1 MKQFKKLLFASVIL
15 FLFCMIGCAKKDN
28 NDIIDNRE
36 DSIIVGDINSNN
48 NQENNETKKELVFMI
63 DDNQYE
69 VYWLNNDTVNSLI
82 NSINDKLIINLE
94 LGEGYQYGQIGISL
108 PTNDLE
114 NDINIGDIVL
124 LNGNTLKVAYSPL
137 NEVCTK
143 LGRINLRNNEIVDL
157 LSEDSVIITLSI
169 NNYKG

>member
-1 MKQFKKLLFASVIL
+1 MKQFNKILFVPVIL
-15 FLFCMIGCAKKDN
+15 FLFCMIGCANKDN

-36 DSIIVGDINSNN
+36 DSVIVEDINNNN
-48 NQENNETKKELVFMI
+48 NQETNETKKELVFMI
-63 DDNQYE
+63 DDNRYE

-94 LGEGYQYGQIGISL
+94 LGESYQYGQIGISL

-114 NDINIGDIVL
+114 NDINIGDIIL
-124 LNGNTLKVAYSPL
+124 LNGNILAIAYSPF

-157 LSEDSVIITLSI
+157 LCEDSVIITLSI

>member
-1 MKQFKKLLFASVIL
+1 MKQFNKILFASVIL
-15 FLFCMIGCAKKDN
+15 FLFCMIGCVNKDN

-63 DDNQYE
+63 NDDQYE

-94 LGEGYQYGQIGISL
+94 LGESYQYGQIGISL

-124 LNGNTLKVAYSPL
+124 LNGNTLEVAYSPL

-143 LGRINLRNNEIVDL
+143 IGRINLRNNEIVDL